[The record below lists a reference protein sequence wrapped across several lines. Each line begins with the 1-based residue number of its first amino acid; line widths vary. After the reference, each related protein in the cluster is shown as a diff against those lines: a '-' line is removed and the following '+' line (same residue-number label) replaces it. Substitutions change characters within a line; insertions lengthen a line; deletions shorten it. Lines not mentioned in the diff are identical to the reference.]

1 MAESVLLSP
10 KSIAVI
16 GASDK
21 EGTVGRTITSN
32 IMNGFQGPVYP
43 ISPSRSTVFDKKAY
57 KSVLDVP
64 DPISLAVIV
73 IRNTLVPQVLEEC
86 GRKKIKGVV
95 VITAGFKE
103 VDEEGARL
111 EQQIKDIVRKHKME
125 MIGPNCLGVMNLDP
139 NTMMNSTFLKITPK
153 TGHIALVSQS
163 GAICAAL
170 CEDASAQGIGF
181 SAVISLGNKASTNE
195 IAVLKMLASHKQTR
209 VIVMYLEDVGNGKD
223 FLKVCRSVTRK
234 HKKPVLVL
242 KAGRSAEGAKA
253 AMSHTGALMGSDEL
267 YDALLRQSGAI
278 RVDTME
284 ELFDYAT
291 AFSKQPLPTGGD
303 LAIVS
308 NAGGPAIISTD
319 ACSKTGIAMAKID
332 SIRPEIDRVIP
343 PWGSSR
349 NPVDIVGDANFER
362 FRGVLEHV
370 LRHENVG
377 SVITMCTPSGT
388 LDYDG
393 LARVIVEMSKKHKKT
408 MLASLMGLDEGITN
422 RQILAAG
429 DVPYYTYAEGA
440 VRALGAMLRFSR
452 WINTP
457 QGRVTKFEM
466 NAKKVRKIL
475 DSARREG
482 RQNLLEEE
490 GQQILNAYGFPLP
503 KSRLARN
510 ADEAARMA
518 GRIKF
523 PVVLKVASPQIIHK
537 SDAGG
542 VAVNLKNEEEVR
554 AAFARII
561 SSCKK
566 YNKDAEIMGCLVVEM
581 VKGGKELIIGC
592 KHEPGMGPVLM
603 LGMGGIYV
611 EILKDV
617 TFKLAPIT
625 AREADDMIASIK
637 TRKLLEGARGEK
649 PSDLP
654 KLSEC
659 IQRLSQLV
667 TDFEEI
673 RELDMNPVLV
683 MEEGRGCRI
692 LDVRIG
698 LQ

>member
-195 IAVLKMLASHKQTR
+195 ITVLKMLASHKQTR

-332 SIRPEIDRVIP
+332 SIRPEP
-343 PWGSSR
+343 
-349 NPVDIVGDANFER
+349 
-362 FRGVLEHV
+362 
-370 LRHENVG
+370 
-377 SVITMCTPSGT
+377 
-388 LDYDG
+388 
-393 LARVIVEMSKKHKKT
+393 
-408 MLASLMGLDEGITN
+408 
-422 RQILAAG
+422 
-429 DVPYYTYAEGA
+429 
-440 VRALGAMLRFSR
+440 
-452 WINTP
+452 
-457 QGRVTKFEM
+457 
-466 NAKKVRKIL
+466 
-475 DSARREG
+475 
-482 RQNLLEEE
+482 
-490 GQQILNAYGFPLP
+490 
-503 KSRLARN
+503 
-510 ADEAARMA
+510 
-518 GRIKF
+518 
-523 PVVLKVASPQIIHK
+523 
-537 SDAGG
+537 
-542 VAVNLKNEEEVR
+542 
-554 AAFARII
+554 
-561 SSCKK
+561 
-566 YNKDAEIMGCLVVEM
+566 
-581 VKGGKELIIGC
+581 
-592 KHEPGMGPVLM
+592 
-603 LGMGGIYV
+603 
-611 EILKDV
+611 
-617 TFKLAPIT
+617 
-625 AREADDMIASIK
+625 
-637 TRKLLEGARGEK
+637 
-649 PSDLP
+649 
-654 KLSEC
+654 
-659 IQRLSQLV
+659 
-667 TDFEEI
+667 
-673 RELDMNPVLV
+673 
-683 MEEGRGCRI
+683 
-692 LDVRIG
+692 
-698 LQ
+698 